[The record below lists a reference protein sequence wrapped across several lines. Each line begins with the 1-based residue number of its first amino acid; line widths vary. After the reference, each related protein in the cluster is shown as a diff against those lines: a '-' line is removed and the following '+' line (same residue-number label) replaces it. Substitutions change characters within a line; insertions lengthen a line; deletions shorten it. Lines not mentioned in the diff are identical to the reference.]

1 MADIDQIIAGGAG
14 AGSRYDFSTFGD
26 PVKSFFDASKQA
38 DDRNL
43 RRAFRDGL
51 PTDANGQ
58 PDFAAMAKTLIQK
71 GDFNQGLAA
80 ANLDLQRQQL
90 RYGQQQSADIA
101 NVEGGGQPA
110 ARPNIVSPPSPNRNA
125 SVSVAPA
132 IGQGSASEQP
142 QQPQGGATI
151 MKVLAAQGIPN
162 DQLGAA
168 SASVARQLGLE
179 DPNAPI
185 NINDPQVRNVLVP
198 AVQQLK
204 RMGIGQI
211 AQPGQPA
218 VQTIPPV
225 QQQVAQAAPATAPQ
239 PAAPPAA
246 PVVAQG
252 GQPAPVT
259 DRLTTQGPAEPSRA
273 DKLIA
278 YYSGIMSNPMS
289 PKQNVELAK
298 ERLKALQDN
307 AALTPDQKMYSQS
320 VLQGYKGT
328 LQDWIADNESNKA
341 AATERAKGDFK
352 EQQDYIDRGRS
363 AGKQLSTL
371 NAITNV
377 IQSDKNMTLGYG
389 GPMALKI
396 KMALQQAGIDFGDL
410 SGAQMIQKLNATLAS
425 EAIKSVS
432 PRPTQ
437 FEFKTFLENNP
448 GLALGEK
455 GNIRLLGILSQNAKR
470 EYDLGKLAR
479 QNRDKWDNWD
489 AVVEKYDRENPIKDP
504 TTGKVLSSSSIIAPA
519 EKNVSSEPQQRFGSP
534 ADVNAAIKAG
544 KLKSGDSFLDSKGTT
559 RYVP

>member
-1 MADIDQIIAGGAG
+1 MADIDEIISGVRGNT
-14 AGSRYDFSTFGD
+14 RYDFSTFGD
-26 PVKSFFDASKQA
+26 PVKQFFDASKQA
-38 DDRNL
+38 DERNL
-43 RRAFRDGL
+43 RRAFRDGV
-51 PTDANGQ
+51 PTDSSGQ
-58 PDFAAMAKTLIQK
+58 PDFATMSKVLFQK
-71 GDFNQGLAA
+71 GDLGQGIAA
-80 ANLDLQRQQL
+80 ANLDLQRQKLQ
-90 RYGQQQSADIA
+90 YGQGQSADIA
-101 NVEGGGQPA
+101 RVEGGGQPS
-110 ARPNIVSPPSPNRNA
+110 ARPPIVSPPSPNRNA
-125 SVSVAPA
+125 SASVAPPV
-132 IGQGSASEQP
+132 GQGRSGPEEPPQGSA
-142 QQPQGGATI
+142 TI
-151 MKVLAAQGIPN
+151 MQVLSAQGIPN

-168 SASVARQLGLE
+168 SASIARQIGVS

-185 NINDPQVRNVLVP
+185 NVNDPQIRNVLAP

-377 IQSDKNMTLGYG
+377 IQSDKNLTLGYG

-448 GLALGEK
+448 GLALDEK